1 MKYISHRGNLNG
13 PNKEIENTKE
23 QIKKVIE
30 LGYDC
35 EIDLWYI
42 ENDIF
47 LGHDKPEN
55 IVSLDFLLKYKN
67 NLWCHCKNHEMLE
80 YLNINNFDLN
90 YFWHQNDYYTITSK
104 GYTWVYPGKQLI
116 KNSIFV
122 LPEYTNFSK
131 NSILKN
137 MNIGGICSDYILN
150 YINLYF

>member
-23 QIKKVIE
+23 QIIKVIE

-42 ENDIF
+42 ENNIF

-55 IVSLDFLLKYKN
+55 IVPLDFLLKYKN
-67 NLWCHCKNHEMLE
+67 NLWCHCKNYEMLE

-90 YFWHQNDYYTITSK
+90 YFWHQNDDYTITSK
-104 GYTWVYPGKQLI
+104 GFVWVYPGKKLI
-116 KNSIFV
+116 KNSVFV
-122 LPEYTNFSK
+122 LPEYTN
-131 NSILKN
+131 NSNNNLCKD
-137 MNIGGICSDYILN
+137 IGGICSDYISN
-150 YINLYF
+150 Y